1 MGEHSF
7 MDQYMQSPETPPP
20 RGFSLA
26 ALFLL
31 LTTAGVVA
39 ALARNASLHAEW
51 PDWRLNGYSTLIVA
65 HVVIGSVIGGIVGF
79 FVGLS
84 YRRRTRG
91 SLIGSGVGACSG
103 GLCAGIAAAGASLW
117 VFLFGSVTL
126 ITLGALARINRRRN

>member
-7 MDQYMQSPETPPP
+7 MDQYVRPPQASPP

-39 ALARNASLHAEW
+39 ALARNASLNTN
-51 PDWRLNGYSTLIVA
+51 WRLNEQSTFVLVHVLIGV
-65 HVVIGSVIGGIVGF
+65 IVGACVGL

-84 YRRRTRG
+84 YPRRLAG
-91 SLIGSGVGACSG
+91 SLIGASVGAVSG
-103 GLCAGIAAAGASLW
+103 GICAGVATAGASLW
-117 VFLFGSVTL
+117 VFASGAMAIVL
-126 ITLGALARINRRRN
+126 LGILVRLGQRRN

>member
-1 MGEHSF
+1 
-7 MDQYMQSPETPPP
+7 MDQYTEAPEAPPP

-39 ALARNASLHAEW
+39 ALARSASLQAEW

-65 HVVIGSVIGGIVGF
+65 HVAIGSVIGGVVGF

-84 YRRRTRG
+84 YKRRRRG
-91 SLIGSGVGACSG
+91 CLIGSGVGACSG

-117 VFLFGSVTL
+117 MFLFGSVAL
-126 ITLGALARINRRRN
+126 ITLGALSRLNRRRG